1 MTADA
6 PAFTAVHASSAAR
19 IPFTAIGPPQSSAT
33 HSRSDQLSFGSNWLL
48 MKFNSVEPGSARWP
62 ATFARFTGRRTRL
75 FHHQRAWREKARL
88 LVKLTSRGIVITLRL
103 QRLTFS
109 GTGPA
114 FHSS

>member
-62 ATFARFTGRRTRL
+62 AKFASFTGRRTRI
-75 FHHQRAWREKARL
+75 FQQQSGWRAKARL
-88 LVKLTSRGIVITLRL
+88 PQIGRASCRERVGQDV
-103 QRLTFS
+103 
-109 GTGPA
+109 
-114 FHSS
+114 